1 MRYRRNLR
9 FRVAVAFAAFGAV
22 ITIVLAT
29 VLSLSTHDLSQRLI
43 DETLTAELDDY
54 LARRERNPHSLPPV
68 TVTLHGYVQVA
79 DDAHDIP
86 VFLRPLAPGR
96 HDVKV
101 GESSYRV
108 AVADRHGDRF
118 FLLYDTSL
126 QQRREQRFA
135 ILLAIV
141 VVAVAA
147 LSAAVGIVLSGS
159 VIAPVA
165 ELAARVRTRGPQDW
179 ASAVADDFPNDEVGE
194 LARVFDRYVT
204 RMRAFIERER
214 ASNADLSHEL
224 RTSLAVILSA
234 AEMLL
239 GDDVLPDKQKKR
251 VARID
256 RAARDM
262 SELGTALLLMA
273 REETLPGD
281 MGGCRVAEVVEEA
294 VEKHRHLLGTR
305 NVRIELRAE
314 SDIEVSA
321 DRGLVYIAVANL
333 VRNAF
338 AYTEAGEIAV
348 VLEGNTLAIADTGH
362 GVRPQDLDQVFL
374 RHFRDAASEGA
385 GIGLSL
391 VRRICDRYGW
401 RVRLE
406 RRPDR
411 GTRASIEFS

>member
-9 FRVAVAFAAFGAV
+9 LRVGVAFAAFGAA
-22 ITIVLAT
+22 ISIVLA
-29 VLSLSTHDLSQRLI
+29 VALSLSTHDLSQRLI

-54 LARRERNPHSLPPV
+54 LARRERNPFSLPPV
-68 TVTLHGYVQVA
+68 TVTLHGYVQA
-79 DDAHDIP
+79 GEDPRDIP

-96 HDVKV
+96 HDVRV
-101 GESSYRV
+101 GDSSYRV
-108 AVADRHGDRF
+108 AVADRHAERF

-135 ILLAIV
+135 ILLALV

-147 LSAAVGIVLSGS
+147 LSAAIGIWLSGY

-165 ELAARVRTRGPQDW
+165 ELVARVRVRGPEDW
-179 ASAVADDFPNDEVGE
+179 TSSVADDFPHDEVGE
-194 LARVFDRYVT
+194 LARVFDRYVA
-204 RMRAFIERER
+204 RMRAFVERER
-214 ASNADLSHEL
+214 ASSADLSHEL

-239 GDDVLPDKQKKR
+239 SDDAMSDKQKRR

-273 REETLPGD
+273 REETLLSD
-281 MGGCRVAEVVEEA
+281 KDGCRVAEVVEEA
-294 VEKHRHLLGTR
+294 VEKHRHLLGSK
-305 NVRIELRAE
+305 NVRVELRAA
-314 SDIEVSA
+314 SDLEVGA

-333 VRNAF
+333 IRNAF
-338 AYTEAGEIAV
+338 AYTDAGEIDI
-348 VLEGNTLAIADTGH
+348 LLKGTTLTVADTGH
-362 GVRPQDLDQVFL
+362 GVTSEHLGQVFL
-374 RHFRDAASEGA
+374 RHFRDSASDGA

-391 VRRICDRYGW
+391 VKRICDRYGW

-406 RRPDR
+406 RRPDA
-411 GTRASIEFS
+411 GTCARIDFA